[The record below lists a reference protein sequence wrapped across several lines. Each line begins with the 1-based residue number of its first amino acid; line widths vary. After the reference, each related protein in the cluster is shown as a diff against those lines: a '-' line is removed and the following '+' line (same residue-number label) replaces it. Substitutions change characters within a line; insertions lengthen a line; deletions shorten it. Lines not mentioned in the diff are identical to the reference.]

1 MTPLRKIAARCGEP
15 DLPERIYNAFLNKQA
30 FLFVRDHDGFVLRP
44 QVIEDELR
52 VLIWAAWGASG
63 AHERHIEE
71 VKYLARI
78 IGAKSLVFHSVRK
91 GWLRVAPKQ
100 GWVRQADDEDG
111 FLVFKMKL

>member
-1 MTPLRKIAARCGEP
+1 MSPLQRIGIQCGEP
-15 DLPERIYNAFLNKQA
+15 DLDQQILSACHNKQA
-30 FLFVRDHDGFVLRP
+30 FLFVRDRDGFVLRP
-44 QVIEDELR
+44 QVFDDELR

-111 FLVFKMKL
+111 FLVFTMKL

>member
-1 MTPLRKIAARCGEP
+1 MSPIDKIAAQCGEP
-15 DLPERIYNAFLNKQA
+15 DLLQRITDACRNKQA
-30 FLFVRDHDGFVLRP
+30 FLFLRDHDGFVLRP

-63 AHERHIEE
+63 AHERHIDE

-111 FLVFKMKL
+111 FLVFTMKL

>member
-1 MTPLRKIAARCGEP
+1 MSVLHKIAAKCGEP
-15 DLPERIYNAFLNKQA
+15 GLPKDIYDACLNKQA
-30 FLFVRDHDGFVLRP
+30 FLFVRGDDGFVLRP
-44 QVIEDELR
+44 QTVGGALQ
-52 VLIWAAWGASG
+52 VLVWAAWGTSG

-111 FLVFKMKL
+111 FLVFTMKL